1 MAPVPT
7 AQDRTV
13 GQSRSPLD
21 VAGLERLATRGWRGA
36 EEAPLGEWLLR
47 AGGGF
52 TGRANSAL
60 VAGDPGMPL
69 PDAVDA
75 VTRWYT
81 DRGLR
86 PCAMLPGRQSR
97 AADAAFAAAGWERD
111 EDVLVLTGPI
121 APVPADG
128 VPVDLSPEPDDA
140 WLAGYRHRGR
150 PLPPTARGV
159 LVNAEDVA
167 FASVRLDPPPAP
179 LAAVARGV
187 VTDGWLGVAAVTVE
201 EGYRRQGLATA
212 VMAALQRWGARR
224 GAQWLYLQVSA
235 SNTPARALYRQ
246 AGLIEHH
253 RYHYRY
259 APA

>member
-1 MAPVPT
+1 M
-7 AQDRTV
+7 

-21 VAGLERLATRGWRGA
+21 VAGLELLATRGWRGGD
-36 EEAPLGEWLLR
+36 EAPLGEWLLR

-60 VAGDPGMPL
+60 AVGDPGMPL

-97 AADAAFAAAGWERD
+97 AADTALAAAGWERD
-111 EDVLVLTGPI
+111 EDVLVLTGPLTP
-121 APVPADG
+121 APADG

-150 PLPPTARGV
+150 PLPPTARAV
-159 LVNAEDVA
+159 LVNADDVV

-201 EGYRRQGLATA
+201 ERYRRQGLATA
-212 VMAALQRWGARR
+212 VMAALQRWGAGL
-224 GAQWLYLQVSA
+224 GASWVYLQVSA

>member
-1 MAPVPT
+1 M
-7 AQDRTV
+7 

-21 VAGLERLATRGWRGA
+21 VADLERLAARGWRA
-36 EEAPLGEWLLR
+36 PEEEPLGEWLLR
-47 AGGGF
+47 AASGF

-60 VAGDPGMPL
+60 VTGDPGLPL
-69 PDAVDA
+69 PSAVDA
-75 VTRWYT
+75 VSRWYA

-111 EDVLVLTGPI
+111 EDVLVLT
-121 APVPADG
+121 APLTAPTADG
-128 VPVDLSPEPDDA
+128 VAVDLSPEPDDA
-140 WLAGYRHRGR
+140 WLAGYRYRGR
-150 PLPPTARGV
+150 PLPPSARAV
-159 LVNAEDVA
+159 LTNAEDIV
-167 FASVRLDPPPAP
+167 FASVRRDPPPAP
-179 LAAVARGV
+179 LAAVGRGV

-201 EGYRRQGLATA
+201 ERYRRQGLATA
-212 VMAALQRWGARR
+212 VMAALQRWGAGR
-224 GAQWLYLQVSA
+224 GAGWVYLQVTA
-235 SNTPARALYRQ
+235 SNAPARALYRR

>member
-1 MAPVPT
+1 MAPPPT
-7 AQDRTV
+7 TQDRTV

-21 VAGLERLATRGWRGA
+21 VAGLELLAARGWRGT
-36 EEAPLGEWLLR
+36 EQDSLGDWLLR

-60 VAGDPGMPL
+60 VVGDPGLPL
-69 PDAVDA
+69 PEAADAVA
-75 VTRWYT
+75 RWYA

-86 PCAMLPGRQSR
+86 PCAQLPGRQSR
-97 AADAAFAAAGWERD
+97 AADTAFAAAGWERD
-111 EDVLVLTGPI
+111 EDVLVLTGPLTPT
-121 APVPADG
+121 AADG
-128 VPVDLSPEPDDA
+128 VPVGLSPEPDDA

-150 PLPPTARGV
+150 PLPPTARAV
-159 LVNAEDVA
+159 LTNAEDVV

-187 VTDGWLGVAAVTVE
+187 VTDDWLGVAAVTVE
-201 EGYRRQGLATA
+201 ERYRRQGLATA
-212 VMAALQRWGARR
+212 VMAGLQRWAARR
-224 GAQWLYLQVSA
+224 GARWVYLQVAA
-235 SNTPARALYRQ
+235 SNAPARALYRR

-259 APA
+259 APD